1 MMLAPLTGI
10 FCDIAD
16 FCKDYLKG
24 QSKYLLPNP
33 NRKRDREMQM
43 RISEIGT
50 IVVLFQ
56 MSHYRTFKD
65 FYCGCVL
72 QDMKSYF
79 PHALSYTRF
88 VDSKSAAFMVLAAYL
103 LSKTGKQTGLY
114 YLDSTT
120 LRVCH
125 NKRIY
130 RNKVFKG
137 IAERSKSTMGWFY
150 GFKLQLVINHQ
161 GELMRFCLTKGNVD
175 DRAAVRKLM
184 AHLKGLGAGDKG
196 YLGKDLADDLA
207 KHDLKFITKVRKN
220 MKKKMLPAFEKFFL
234 SQRGIVETI
243 IDQLKNLYH
252 VEHSRHRSPI
262 NFLVNTV
269 AALIAYSYRPKK
281 PGIKMRKMQNNLC
294 AVIQN

>member
-1 MMLAPLTGI
+1 MLAPVTEI
-10 FCDIAD
+10 FCDMDD

-33 NRKRDREMQM
+33 DRKRDRTMQM
-43 RISEIGT
+43 SLSEIGT
-50 IVVLFQ
+50 IIVLFQ

-72 QDMKSYF
+72 QDMKKYF
-79 PHALSYTRF
+79 PTALSYTRF
-88 VDSKSAAFMVLAAYL
+88 VDYI
-103 LSKTGKQTGLY
+103 
-114 YLDSTT
+114 DSTT

-137 IAERSKSTMGWFY
+137 IAKRSKSTMGWFY
-150 GFKLQLVINHQ
+150 GFKLHIVINHQ
-161 GELMRFCLTKGNVD
+161 GELIRFCLTKGNVD
-175 DRAAVRKLM
+175 DRAVVRKLM
-184 AHLKGLGAGDKG
+184 ANLKGLGAGDKG

-207 KHDLKFITKVRKN
+207 KHDLKFVTKVRKN
-220 MKKKMLPAFEKFFL
+220 MKNKMLSAFEKFFL
-234 SQRGIVETI
+234 KQRGIVETI

-262 NFLVNTV
+262 NFLVNTL
-269 AALIAYSYRPKK
+269 AALIAYSWRPNK
-281 PGIKMRKMQNNLC
+281 PGIKTNNIKNNLY